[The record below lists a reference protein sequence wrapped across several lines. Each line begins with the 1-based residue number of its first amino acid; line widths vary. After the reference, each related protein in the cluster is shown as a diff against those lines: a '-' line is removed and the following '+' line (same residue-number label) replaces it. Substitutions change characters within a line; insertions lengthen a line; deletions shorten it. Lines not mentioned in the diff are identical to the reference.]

1 MELLRIVAM
10 FLVLA
15 VHTNYAAIGVLTH
28 DDLTADGLNG
38 TFRLVYEALAI
49 VCVNVFVLISGWFG
63 IRPTVRGAAKFI
75 FQCCFFYALLAILP
89 LATGAMTLRG
99 VRAALMTSHN
109 YWFVCSYMGLYL
121 LSPFLNALLEHA
133 TSRQAWIVTACFWC
147 FLLYFGWLLGDRQ
160 FCNGY
165 STLSFVG
172 LYLLA
177 RCVRMYGA
185 RMRMMSAE
193 WHIAIYLLCALMCA
207 GISWG
212 SLWFD
217 IAVTQITYVVWSYM
231 NPIVVLEALALLLFF
246 SKLSFS
252 SRIVN
257 TFAAGS
263 FGVFLLHL
271 HPVVYPIY
279 TNLAVRIWERY
290 DGNLLAY
297 SVVIIGYMTAVY
309 LMAWIIDLVRQLCW
323 RLIAKHLPLETK
335 NI

>member
-1 MELLRIVAM
+1 
-10 FLVLA
+10 
-15 VHTNYAAIGVLTH
+15 
-28 DDLTADGLNG
+28 
-38 TFRLVYEALAI
+38 
-49 VCVNVFVLISGWFG
+49 
-63 IRPTVRGAAKFI
+63 
-75 FQCCFFYALLAILP
+75 
-89 LATGAMTLRG
+89 
-99 VRAALMTSHN
+99 
-109 YWFVCSYMGLYL
+109 
-121 LSPFLNALLEHA
+121 
-133 TSRQAWIVTACFWC
+133 
-147 FLLYFGWLLGDRQ
+147 
-160 FCNGY
+160 
-165 STLSFVG
+165 
-172 LYLLA
+172 
-177 RCVRMYGA
+177 MYGV

-335 NI
+335 NIQ